1 MEVIPAIDLRGG
13 RVVRLYQGDFSRE
26 TAYSDDPVAVAL
38 GWQKAGASRIH
49 IVDLEGAVAGRPVNL
64 ETVKKIAARV
74 DVPLQLGGAIRDLG
88 TATKLVRMGIS
99 RVVFGTAAVRDP
111 GLVKA
116 ACETLGGD
124 AVVVGVDA
132 RKGKVAVQ
140 GWTETVS
147 ADAED
152 LIKAMT
158 QMGVRRFIYT
168 DIAADGT
175 LSGPNV
181 EAVAALMEATDAPI
195 ISAGGIGSMDDL
207 ERLAEVGVEGAIVG
221 VALYT
226 GDIDLREAIR
236 RFGSNAQA

>member
-1 MEVIPAIDLRGG
+1 MEVIPSIDLRGG
-13 RVVRLYQGDFSRE
+13 WVVDLYQGDFSRE

-38 GWQKAGASRIH
+38 GWQEAGASRIH
-49 IVDLEGAVAGRPVNL
+49 VVDLDGAKAGRPVNL
-64 ETVKKIAARV
+64 EAVKEIAARV
-74 DVPLQLGGAIRDLG
+74 DVPLQLGGGIRDLD

-132 RKGKVAVQ
+132 RGGKLAVQ
-140 GWTETVS
+140 GWLETASV
-147 ADAED
+147 DAEG

-158 QMGVRRFIYT
+158 RMGVRRFIYT

-181 EAVAALMEATDAPI
+181 EVVAALMEATGMPI
-195 ISAGGIGSMDDL
+195 ISSGGVGSMDDL
-207 ERLAEVGVEGAIVG
+207 ECLAEVGVEGAIVG
-221 VALYT
+221 RALYA

-236 RFGSNAQA
+236 RFSGNALA